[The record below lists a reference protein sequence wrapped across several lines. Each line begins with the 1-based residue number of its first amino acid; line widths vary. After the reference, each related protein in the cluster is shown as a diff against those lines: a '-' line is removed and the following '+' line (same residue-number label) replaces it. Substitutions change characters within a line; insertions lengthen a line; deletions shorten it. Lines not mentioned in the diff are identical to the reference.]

1 MSYVVPIV
9 IELGDVAD
17 ADLEAL
23 TGGTGVVSDDV
34 EEVMRIVRERCA
46 KSQEGRTLVPIV
58 AVYTAISDR

>member
-1 MSYVVPIV
+1 MSYVLPIV

-23 TGGTGVVSDDV
+23 TSGKGILSAEV

-46 KSQEGRTLVPIV
+46 KGQDSRTLVPVV
-58 AVYTAISDR
+58 AVYSAISDR

>member
-23 TGGTGVVSDDV
+23 TGGTGSVADEV
-34 EEVMRIVRERCA
+34 EKVMRIVRERCA
-46 KSQEGRTLVPIV
+46 KNQDGRTLVPVV
-58 AVYTAISDR
+58 AVYTAVSDR